1 LWKRLRSHGWVREK
15 KNSSIITPFSS
26 GGTDDKISLVLVLLV
41 ASAGVT
47 VSKALE
53 PLTSFGQFY

>member
-1 LWKRLRSHGWVREK
+1 VEEITPPWMDKKG

-26 GGTDDKISLVLVLLV
+26 GGTDDKISLVLVLLI

-47 VSKALE
+47 VSKVLE
-53 PLTSFGQFY
+53 SLTSFVQFY